1 MTGRILMEQFCWWGL
16 FLMLELWEDASPRL
30 EEDLKPIFVP
40 VISPL
45 DAALEEACTQLY
57 NDGLD
62 MDNFSKCTCKKCT
75 TPTKGPIAKRTQS
88 KRAKE
93 EEEEEE
99 NEARQEEKSPNDND
113 EGEEEEEEEPKPVQK
128 CKKCQTVQHLC
139 PPGW

>member
-1 MTGRILMEQFCWWGL
+1 MEQFCWWGL

-30 EEDLKPIFVP
+30 EEDLKPIFMP

-45 DAALEEACTQLY
+45 DAALEEAHTQLY

-93 EEEEEE
+93 EEEKEE
-99 NEARQEEKSPNDND
+99 RKEEKSPNDND

-139 PPGW
+139 PPGR